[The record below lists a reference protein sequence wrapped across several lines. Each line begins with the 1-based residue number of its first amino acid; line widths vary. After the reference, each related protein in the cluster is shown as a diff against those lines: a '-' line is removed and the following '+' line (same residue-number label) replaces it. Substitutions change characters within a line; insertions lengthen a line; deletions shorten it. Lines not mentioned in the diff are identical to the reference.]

1 MSATC
6 PGYELVVAACFVAAC
21 GYVLTQLI
29 AREVEKVSNIVLS
42 MQCNAQWSNVF
53 TNRVQ

>member
-1 MSATC
+1 MIATVRSC

-29 AREVEKVSNIVLS
+29 ARDVEKVSNIVLP
-42 MQCNAQWSNVF
+42 MQCNVDTA
-53 TNRVQ
+53 

>member
-29 AREVEKVSNIVLS
+29 AREVEKVSSIVLS
-42 MQCNAQWSNVF
+42 RQCRYGIDMECYV
-53 TNRVQ
+53 

>member
-29 AREVEKVSNIVLS
+29 AREVEKVSNIVLPS
-42 MQCNAQWSNVF
+42 NAMQCNVDMA
-53 TNRVQ
+53 

>member
-1 MSATC
+1 MIATVRSC

-29 AREVEKVSNIVLS
+29 ARDVEKVNNILLP
-42 MQCNAQWSNVF
+42 MQCNVDMA
-53 TNRVQ
+53 